1 MLCCVVAARNVVERL
16 GMKTWIPALF
26 VIAVLI
32 AAGIGVL
39 LLSDK
44 DENVASKA
52 DLIRVT
58 SPRLN
63 TQVASPMV
71 VQGEARGTWFFEAT
85 FPVTLLAEDGTVL
98 TETYATALGDWM
110 TEDFVPFE
118 ATVPYSAGT
127 ATSGTLVLKKANASG
142 LPEFDDELR
151 VPVRFPD

>member
-1 MLCCVVAARNVVERL
+1 
-16 GMKTWIPALF
+16 MKTWIPALF

-58 SPRLN
+58 SPRVN
-63 TQVASPMV
+63 TQVASPML

>member
-1 MLCCVVAARNVVERL
+1 
-16 GMKTWIPALF
+16 MKTWIPALF

-63 TQVASPMV
+63 TQVASPML

>member
-1 MLCCVVAARNVVERL
+1 
-16 GMKTWIPALF
+16 MKTWIPALF
-26 VIAVLI
+26 VIVVLI

-58 SPRLN
+58 SPRVN
-63 TQVASPMV
+63 TQVASPML